1 MVNINFVP
9 DDYIQSNESRRTN
22 LMYLVLLGMMMTAI
36 GLSFITIKIQQR
48 ALSAKEQLV
57 NAKMAQV
64 RKKIKQSEKLRAKAK
79 ILKETA
85 LTVSELLEAVPRSVL
100 LASLTNNLPR
110 GVSLLRL
117 NLIQKEPK
125 KNPAHYRPPAA
136 NKYEAAKAQK
146 NAPAQPET
154 SKEKSLETHIDIEG
168 IAPTDL
174 QVAAYIKQLSN
185 SSLLDKVSLVES
197 KEHNPTYRGSNR
209 PIPPNQGLRQFKLT
223 AMLRKEVHLTNEDI
237 KIIANSRGD

>member
-125 KNPAHYRPPAA
+125 KTRHTTAHRQLINMRPQRP
-136 NKYEAAKAQK
+136 KKMRRLSRKHQK
-146 NAPAQPET
+146 
-154 SKEKSLETHIDIEG
+154 K
-168 IAPTDL
+168 
-174 QVAAYIKQLSN
+174 
-185 SSLLDKVSLVES
+185 
-197 KEHNPTYRGSNR
+197 NR
-209 PIPPNQGLRQFKLT
+209 
-223 AMLRKEVHLTNEDI
+223 
-237 KIIANSRGD
+237 